1 MTKGLNQKLKMLYL
15 KDIFEKETDDDHCL
29 SLSEI
34 MDKLQAK
41 GVNADRKTL
50 YSDFQELRNYGL
62 DIINSNS
69 GRGCVYHLGNRSF
82 KLAELKLLVDSVQ
95 SARFISDKKS
105 KELIDKLGHLVSE
118 DQADSLKR
126 QVVLAGRVKTMN
138 RSVYLTVDKLHQAI
152 NQHIQVRFHY
162 MKWDTE
168 KNLVPRNEGNWFQV
182 SPWLMI
188 LSDENYYLAAYYAP
202 SHEIRHYRVDKMK
215 DLQLL
220 PEEPQQGHP
229 AFRKLNIARY
239 ADTHFG
245 MFNGQQTKVDI
256 KVANDKV
263 GIFID
268 RFGKDIMLIPA
279 GPGAVTTTIS
289 VDVSDQ
295 FLGWIMALGEGVE
308 ITGPQWV
315 RERMRE
321 AGRRLVEEYK

>member
-1 MTKGLNQKLKMLYL
+1 MTKGINQKLKMLYL
-15 KDIFEKETDDDHCL
+15 KDIFEKETDDNHCL

-34 MDKLQAK
+34 MEKLKAR

-50 YSDFQELRNYGL
+50 YADFQELRNYGL
-62 DIINSNS
+62 DILNSNS
-69 GRGCVYHLGNRSF
+69 GRGCVYHLGNRNF
-82 KLAELKLLVDSVQ
+82 ELPELKLLVDSVQ
-95 SARFISDKKS
+95 AARFISDSKS
-105 KELIDKLGHLVSE
+105 RELIEKLGRLISH

-152 NQHIQVRFHY
+152 NQKIQVRFHY
-162 MKWDTE
+162 MKWDTR
-168 KNLVPRNEGNWFQV
+168 KNLVPRNGGNWFQV

-188 LSDENYYLAAYYAP
+188 LSDENYYLAAYYVET
-202 SHEIRHYRVDKMK
+202 HEIRHYRVDKIK

-220 PEEPQQGHP
+220 PDQPLQGHP
-229 AFRKLNIARY
+229 EFRKLDIARY

-245 MFNGQQTKVDI
+245 MFNGVKVNVQFKI
-256 KVANDKV
+256 ANDKV

-279 GPGAVTTTIS
+279 GPGAVTTTIP
-289 VDVSDQ
+289 VEVSDQ

-308 ITGPQWV
+308 ITGPEEV
-315 RERMRE
+315 RKQMLQ
-321 AGRRLVEEYK
+321 AGQRLVEEYR

>member
-1 MTKGLNQKLKMLYL
+1 MTKGINQKLKMLYL
-15 KDIFEKETDDDHCL
+15 KDIFEKETDDEHCL

-34 MDKLQAK
+34 MQKLSDK

-62 DIINSNS
+62 DILASNS
-69 GRGCVYHLGNRSF
+69 GRGCVYHLGNRNF
-82 KLAELKLLVDSVQ
+82 ELAELKLLVDSVQ
-95 SARFISDKKS
+95 AARFISDKKS
-105 KELIDKLGHLVSE
+105 RELIDKLGRLVSE

-152 NQHIQVRFHY
+152 NQKIQVRFHY
-162 MKWDTE
+162 MKWDDH
-168 KNLVPRNEGNWFQV
+168 KNLVPRNGGNWFQV

-188 LSDENYYLAAYYAP
+188 LSDENYYLAAYYEETR
-202 SHEIRHYRVDKMK
+202 EIRHYRVDKIK

-220 PEEPQQGHP
+220 PEMPQLGYP
-229 AFRKLNIARY
+229 TFRKLDIARY
-239 ADTHFG
+239 ANTHFG
-245 MFNGQQTKVDI
+245 MFNGKQTPVEVKVDR
-256 KVANDKV
+256 DKV

-279 GPGAVTTTIS
+279 GYDAVTTTIT

-295 FLGWIMALGEGVE
+295 FLGWIIALGDGVE

-315 RERMRE
+315 RDRMQE
-321 AGRRLVEEYK
+321 IGQRLVKEY